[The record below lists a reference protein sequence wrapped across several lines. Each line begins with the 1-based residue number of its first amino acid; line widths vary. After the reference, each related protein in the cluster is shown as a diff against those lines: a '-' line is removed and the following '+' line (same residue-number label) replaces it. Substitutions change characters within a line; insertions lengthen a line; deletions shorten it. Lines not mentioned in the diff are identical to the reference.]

1 MLIFSFK
8 TYSHNLAQLILHKNN
23 SKTNFQI
30 SMQNDVT
37 NVLGFFAVNNTIH
50 VTLMST
56 VLLWAICELKL
67 KPTSH

>member
-1 MLIFSFK
+1 MIFE
-8 TYSHNLAQLILHKNN
+8 TYSYNLAQSILHKYI
-23 SKTNFQI
+23 SKANFQI

-37 NVLGFFAVNNTIH
+37 NVLCLFDDNNTIH

-56 VLLWAICELKL
+56 ALLWAICELKL